1 VILGELPGVKADRK
15 NLGKFI
21 DTKWAN
27 GNGEALEQPVSEFS
41 FLLFDSE

>member
-1 VILGELPGVKADRK
+1 MILRELSGVEANRE

-27 GNGEALEQPVSEFS
+27 SNGEALEQPVGEFS
-41 FLLFDSE
+41 FLLLDP